1 VSLLSPVKVERYDAT
16 GRGRSRMQMRSMRHA
31 GIVAA
36 PLAAL
41 LLSACGRNP
50 GEIAVIDVDAV
61 FKGYKKSQAIY
72 AMLDKEKRDFE
83 TKGQGMLDE
92 INALV
97 KESGILS
104 EQARSERETR
114 IKEKSAA
121 LDLYRRTATR
131 DLVDRTNEE
140 YQKLMVE
147 VRAASEAVAR
157 KRGVRAVIDASSVA
171 YSEKG
176 MDVTRELV
184 EELNRRFE
192 KAGGK

>member
-1 VSLLSPVKVERYDAT
+1 MKFRFMRY
-16 GRGRSRMQMRSMRHA
+16 A
-31 GIVAA
+31 GSIAA
-36 PLAAL
+36 PFAAL
-41 LLSACGRNP
+41 LLSACGRPP

-61 FKGYKKSQAIY
+61 FKGYRKSQAIY
-72 AMLDKEKRDFE
+72 ATLDKEKRDLE
-83 TKGQGMLDE
+83 TKGQETLDE
-92 INALV
+92 INTLV
-97 KESGILS
+97 KETEILS
-104 EQARSERETR
+104 EEARSERETR

-121 LDLYRRTATR
+121 LELYRRTATR
-131 DLVDRTNEE
+131 NLVERTNEE

-157 KRGVRAVIDASSVA
+157 KRGARAILDASTVA
-171 YSEKG
+171 YSDRG

>member
-1 VSLLSPVKVERYDAT
+1 
-16 GRGRSRMQMRSMRHA
+16 MQIRSMRQA
-31 GIVAA
+31 GIIAA

-41 LLSACGRNP
+41 LLSACGRPP

-61 FKGYKKSQAIY
+61 FKGYRKSQAIY
-72 AMLDKEKRDFE
+72 ATLDKEKRDLE

-92 INALV
+92 ISTLV

-104 EQARSERETR
+104 EEARNERETR
-114 IKEKSAA
+114 IKEKGAA

-131 DLVDRTNEE
+131 NLVDRTNEE

-147 VRAASEAVAR
+147 VRAVSGEVAR
-157 KRGVRAVIDASSVA
+157 KRGVRVILDASTVA
-171 YSEKG
+171 YSDKG